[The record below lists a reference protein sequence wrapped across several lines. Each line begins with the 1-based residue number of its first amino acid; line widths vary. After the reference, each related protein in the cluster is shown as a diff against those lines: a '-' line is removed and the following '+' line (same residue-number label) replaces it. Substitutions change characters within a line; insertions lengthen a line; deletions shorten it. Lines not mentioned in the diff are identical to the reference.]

1 MTIKDQTI
9 ISCYFEIGSRLI
21 MANISCAVVM
31 ILAGFYFS
39 MRGSGGTPRAGQG
52 NDQVSLPGV
61 GMLTGHTGRF
71 CR

>member
-1 MTIKDQTI
+1 
-9 ISCYFEIGSRLI
+9 